1 MGKTHECVAEVEEH
15 YCKRLENFCKRLVR
29 NINQTKLQ
37 FWCKK
42 TTKMGS
48 LFNSRQDVVLKAKLE
63 LSWGGFGMNFPRIP
77 EGRRCEAEFS
87 EKFDSI
93 SNLQGAVLNLK
104 MKESTIICYII
115 LICKHSGGARV

>member
-63 LSWGGFGMNFPRIP
+63 LSWGGFGVNFPRIP
-77 EGRRCEAEFS
+77 EGRRCEAEFQKQKS
-87 EKFDSI
+87 QICE
-93 SNLQGAVLNLK
+93 NWRAVLNPNFLK
-104 MKESTIICYII
+104 
-115 LICKHSGGARV
+115 L